1 MRSAVQVAS
10 GHFTKSLATF
20 FAVAILLSGS
30 GATCQ
35 RQLMVN
41 PFAVAGPA
49 PPQMLPP
56 IATRDQIVAAINQN
70 SSRIRSLTATGV
82 TITIPDVLGLPLLSG
97 NIAAQRPGRFRL
109 TAGTIAGQELDIG
122 SNDELFWMWVRRNQP
137 PAVYY
142 CRHDRFANSNIRQ
155 VMPIEPSWLL
165 AAIGIVDIDPASV
178 FDGPLPSARGQGTLE
193 LRSWLNSASGR
204 LQRVT
209 VIDARTACVIEQDVY
224 DPSGA
229 TLIASARADSH
240 LYYPAEQVC
249 LPDRVTLQLPTANM
263 RMTINLGRMQINQ
276 LGPNQAQLWTL
287 PTFDGYQQF
296 DLGGAVPGTP
306 LPGQPTTAT
315 SLSGVVP
322 TSYPSSYPQTP
333 YPVTP
338 AYTPPAPPPGT
349 SSDADIGPL
358 PLYGQRLPATGTF
371 RR

>member
-1 MRSAVQVAS
+1 
-10 GHFTKSLATF
+10 
-20 FAVAILLSGS
+20 
-30 GATCQ
+30 
-35 RQLMVN
+35 
-41 PFAVAGPA
+41 
-49 PPQMLPP
+49 
-56 IATRDQIVAAINQN
+56 
-70 SSRIRSLTATGV
+70 
-82 TITIPDVLGLPLLSG
+82 
-97 NIAAQRPGRFRL
+97 
-109 TAGTIAGQELDIG
+109 
-122 SNDELFWMWVRRNQP
+122 
-137 PAVYY
+137 
-142 CRHDRFANSNIRQ
+142 
-155 VMPIEPSWLL
+155 MPIEPSWLL